1 MMRFARFGLS
11 LAVLAIA
18 TAAQAA
24 IDTSPLPP
32 KRPGWSF
39 EGPFGMYDRAALQR
53 GFQVYK
59 EVCSTCHS
67 LNRVSFH
74 ALSSDGGGYGFFT
87 DPQVK
92 AIAAGYR
99 IPDEPNSQ
107 NKGQLFNDKGERV
120 TRPGIPADH
129 FPPPF
134 PNEEAARAAN
144 NGALPPDLS
153 VITKA
158 RAGGPDYVYSIL
170 TGFHEKPPAGFKVL
184 EGKYYNPYFNGWNIA
199 MPPPLS
205 PNQVT
210 YSDGTKATVDQMAH
224 DVVTFL
230 SWAAEPTMEQR
241 KSLGFGVMLFLIL
254 LSGLF
259 YLSYRRIWRDIH

>member
-1 MMRFARFGLS
+1 MRFARFALTLGLLVAS
-11 LAVLAIA
+11 G
-18 TAAQAA
+18 AASAK
-24 IDTSPLPP
+24 IDTDPLPP
-32 KRPGWSF
+32 KTPGWSF
-39 EGPFGMYDRAALQR
+39 DGPFGMYDRAALQR

-59 EVCSTCHS
+59 EVCSACHS

-92 AIAAGYR
+92 AIAAAYKVPAG
-99 IPDEPNSQ
+99 P
-107 NKGQLFNDKGERV
+107 NDKGEV
-120 TRPGIPADH
+120 NDANGSPLTRPGIPADY

-134 PNEEAARAAN
+134 ANEQAARTAN
-144 NGALPPDLS
+144 SGALPPDLS
-153 VITKA
+153 IITKA
-158 RAGGPDYVYSIL
+158 RAGGANYVYSIV
-170 TGFHEKPPAGFKVL
+170 TGFHQKPPAGFTVQPN
-184 EGKYYNPYFNGWNIA
+184 KYYNPYFNGWNIS

-230 SWAAEPTMEQR
+230 SWAAEPTMEAR
-241 KSLGFGVMLFLIL
+241 KRIGFGVMLFLIAFAGIL
-254 LSGLF
+254 
-259 YLSYRRIWRDIH
+259 YLSYRRIWADIH

>member
-1 MMRFARFGLS
+1 MRFARFALAFGLM
-11 LAVLAIA
+11 AVA
-18 TAAQAA
+18 TAANAA

-32 KRPGWSF
+32 KKPGWSF
-39 EGPFGMYDRAALQR
+39 DGPFGMYDRASLQR

-59 EVCSTCHS
+59 EVCSACHS

-74 ALSSDGGGYGFFT
+74 ALSSDNGGDGFFT

-92 AIAAGYR
+92 AIAAAYKVPAG
-99 IPDEPNSQ
+99 P
-107 NKGQLFNDKGERV
+107 NDKGETTDSSGNPL

-134 PNEEAARAAN
+134 ANEQAARVAN
-144 NGALPPDLS
+144 AGALPPDLS

-158 RAGGPDYVYSIL
+158 RAGGADYVYSII
-170 TGFHEKPPAGFKVL
+170 TGFHQKPPAGFKVL
-184 EGKYYNPYFNGWNIA
+184 PNKYYNPYFNGWNIS

-210 YSDGTKATVDQMAH
+210 YSDGTKATVEQMAH

-230 SWAAEPTMEQR
+230 SWAAEPTLEDR
-241 KSLGFGVMLFLIL
+241 HRIGFGVMLFLIL
-254 LSGLF
+254 LSGIF
-259 YLSYRRIWRDIH
+259 YLSYRRIWADIH